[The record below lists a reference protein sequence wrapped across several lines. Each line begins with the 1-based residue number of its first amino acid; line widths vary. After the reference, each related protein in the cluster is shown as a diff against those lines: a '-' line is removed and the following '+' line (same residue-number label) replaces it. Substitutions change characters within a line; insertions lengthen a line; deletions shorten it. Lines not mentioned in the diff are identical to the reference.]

1 MYNRIWF
8 LGLRT
13 KALFKEAI
21 GLKLTDFERFII
33 EIGLD

>member
-8 LGLRT
+8 WGLRT
-13 KALFKEAI
+13 KALFKELLHI
-21 GLKLTDFERFII
+21 KLTPFEDFII

>member
-1 MYNRIWF
+1 MHNRIWF
-8 LGLRT
+8 WGLRT

-21 GLKLTDFERFII
+21 GMKLTDFEKFII